1 MMLNVVIFLL
11 LAGLNCLTSF
21 IKHDYLEI
29 HLALF
34 VDLFVPFMLKKL
46 EICFILNDHL
56 FFDCFIFLVKF
67 KCLFLINCKRS
78 ELALDLVC
86 DGYNIVGVEEL
97 VFQQGLA
104 LSLWHWVIVASMEA
118 TATGVS
124 SLQIA
129 KSIRVHND

>member
-1 MMLNVVIFLL
+1 MMLYVVIFLL
-11 LAGLNCLTSF
+11 FTGLNCLASF

-46 EICFILNDHL
+46 EISFILNNHL
-56 FFDCFIFLVKF
+56 LFDCFIFLVKF
-67 KCLFLINCKRS
+67 KCLFFINCKRS

-86 DGYNIVGVEEL
+86 DGYDIVGVEEL

-104 LSLWHWVIVASMEA
+104 LSLWHWVIVASVET
-118 TATGVS
+118 TATRVG

-129 KSIRVHND
+129 